1 MSFLAPLSLLW
12 LALIAPMIILLYLL
26 KLRRREVEVSS
37 VYLWRQVIR
46 DVQANAPLQK
56 LRKNLLLLLQL
67 LLLTALIVAVARPF
81 LTVRALGGENVIVI
95 LDGSASM
102 QSRDEGGSRF
112 DAARRAA
119 RKMVDGMGRGD
130 AMMVVLAT
138 ARTRVLAPFT
148 SDRSELRAALDRAR
162 PGDTATN
169 LRDAL
174 ALSISAGRSR
184 RAQRSDTNQIY
195 ILSDGAFEALDDLS
209 TEGVRIDFLKFGR
222 RAENV
227 GIVAMDV
234 RRSFAE
240 GQTVQAFVAIHNAGA
255 QSRTCVLSLLR
266 DDQLVDAREVRIPA
280 RGNTAEVIPV
290 PRGDRGLL
298 EARIDLRDDLDVDN
312 VAYAQLAP
320 RREVNV
326 LLVSAGNFFLEKAL
340 VLDPDVNVTRVSP
353 GGYAGQSGYDVV
365 IFDRC
370 APGDRPPTTDD
381 RRPTTEAMS
390 RGGPLGPGNLLYV
403 GASGAGSPVA
413 VTGRATHPTILDVK
427 AHPVTR
433 FVSFPNALAIERALT
448 ARPLGWGMTLVEA
461 NTGPLVVAGEREGR
475 RALYVG
481 FDVDR
486 GNSNL
491 GLKVAFPIFVVG
503 AVQWLAAR
511 PGSES
516 GRQVRAGGVV
526 PIDAP
531 PEVALPSG
539 SRGSL
544 PALGRAG
551 GGVRT
556 VTVTDPDGRR
566 FSVPVQGRTALFDAT
581 ERRGIYTATIG
592 KERRRFA
599 VNLLSSAETD
609 TRPADRIALGARTLG
624 GNTQGVRTTR
634 EAWRWLAVL
643 AVALLALE
651 WLVYHRRV

>member
-12 LALIAPMIILLYLL
+12 LVLIAPIIIVLYLL

-37 VYLWRQVIR
+37 VYLWSQLVR
-46 DVQANAPLQK
+46 DVQANAPFQK

-67 LLLTALIVAVARPF
+67 LLLAALVFAVARPF

-102 QSRDEGGSRF
+102 QSRDEAGGPTGGGSRF
-112 DAARRAA
+112 EAARRAA
-119 RKMVDGMGRGD
+119 RRMVDGMGRGD

-162 PGDTATN
+162 PADTATN
-169 LRDAL
+169 LRE
-174 ALSISAGRSR
+174 ALSLAISAGRSR
-184 RAQRSDTNQIY
+184 RAQRSDANQIY
-195 ILSDGAFEALDDLS
+195 ILSDGAFDALDDLS

-222 RAENV
+222 RAENL

-240 GQTVQAFVAIHNAGA
+240 GQPVQAFVALRNAGDRPR
-255 QSRTCVLSLLR
+255 SCVLSLFR

-280 RGNTAEVIPV
+280 RGNAAEVIPV
-290 PRGDRGLL
+290 PGGERGLL
-298 EARIDLRDDLDVDN
+298 KAEIDARDDLDVDN
-312 VAYAQLAP
+312 VGYAQLAP
-320 RREVNV
+320 RLEVNV

-340 VLDPDVNVTRVSP
+340 VLNRDMQVTRVSP
-353 GGYAGQSGYDVV
+353 PGYAGQTGYDVV

-370 APGDRPPTTDD
+370 APGEG
-381 RRPTTEAMS
+381 RPTTNDQRPTTGAGT
-390 RGGPLGPGNLLYV
+390 GGALGPGNLLYI

-413 VTGRATHPTILDVK
+413 VTGRAAHPSILDVK
-427 AHPVTR
+427 THPATR
-433 FVSFPNALAIERALT
+433 FVTLSSGLAIDRALT
-448 ARPLGWGMTLVEA
+448 AKPLGWGTTLVEA
-461 NTGPLVVAGEREGR
+461 NTGPLVVAGEHEGR

-491 GLKVAFPIFVVG
+491 GLKVAFPIFVAN

-511 PGSES
+511 PGSE
-516 GRQVRAGGVV
+516 GARQVRAGDVL
-526 PIDAP
+526 PIEAP
-531 PEVALPSG
+531 PELRSVRVA
-539 SRGSL
+539 
-544 PALGRAG
+544 
-551 GGVRT
+551 
-556 VTVTDPDGRR
+556 DPDGRG
-566 FSVPVQGRTALFDAT
+566 FDVPVQGRAAFFDAT
-581 ERRGIYTATIG
+581 ERQGVYTATIG

-599 VNLLSSAETD
+599 VNLLSSAESD
-609 TRPADRIALGARTLG
+609 TRPADRIALGRQSLG

-634 EAWRWLAVL
+634 EAWRWLALL
-643 AVALLALE
+643 AVLLLGLE
-651 WLVYHRRV
+651 WYAYHRRV